1 MTESTR
7 TLIAALVV
15 VAPARAD
22 EVFVAVLVIVAGGAG
37 VRVAFFVHCSGS
49 GRFCDWGGKKVLLL
63 HALTTLKSGTNGQDL
78 PMLTDL
84 GVAISDHQSL
94 VRVKETKSRF
104 FLRTSFFRRR

>member
-1 MTESTR
+1 MR

-22 EVFVAVLVIVAGGAG
+22 DIFVTVLAVVAGGAG

-49 GRFCDWGGKKVLLL
+49 ERFCDWGGKKVLLL

-84 GVAISDHQSL
+84 GVAISDHLSL
-94 VRVKETKSRF
+94 VRVKERKSKCF
-104 FLRTSFFRRR
+104 FKNDFF